1 MTSMWSADNDRDY
14 LSQFVQDEP
23 DEFCPHGKPFTCESC
38 FDEAQEWARKATLG
52 ACEGCAGTRI
62 RNLMAEEKS
71 LQRVA
76 DMVMHPK
83 DGKTDLCALQKE
95 LSGLALAAEFGRN
108 GK

>member
-52 ACEGCAGTRI
+52 AC
-62 RNLMAEEKS
+62 
-71 LQRVA
+71 
-76 DMVMHPK
+76 
-83 DGKTDLCALQKE
+83 
-95 LSGLALAAEFGRN
+95 
-108 GK
+108 